1 MKLSRVSHCHSPI
14 AKCGANGFPWKTLYR
29 DSTGYSIRCCS
40 SDCYAFR
47 MMRNYFNSTFGKAR
61 RILGLTGAFMLLP
74 FTLLLPL
81 FPAGLGLAL
90 TANVN
95 VLGGIIKRSVF
106 EYITWFL
113 IYYLFVLSFDDFT
126 TYIVSN
132 IYINK
137 YVSTVIQSILS
148 FFILLYIFHFLTFT
162 WLGTLIP
169 VVFYIIFNLILR
181 KVISLSSE

>member
-1 MKLSRVSHCHSPI
+1 
-14 AKCGANGFPWKTLYR
+14 
-29 DSTGYSIRCCS
+29 
-40 SDCYAFR
+40 
-47 MMRNYFNSTFGKAR
+47 MMRNYFNSTFGKAG

-106 EYITWFL
+106 EYITWFI

-126 TYIVSN
+126 THILSN
-132 IYINK
+132 INK
-137 YVSTVIQSILS
+137 YLSTVIQSILS

-162 WLGTLIP
+162 WLGALIA
-169 VVFYIIFNLILR
+169 VVFYIIFSLILR

>member
-1 MKLSRVSHCHSPI
+1 MKLSRVSHCHSLI

-81 FPAGLGLAL
+81 LPAGLGLAL

-106 EYITWFL
+106 EYITWFI
-113 IYYLFVLSFDDFT
+113 IYYLFL
-126 TYIVSN
+126 N
-132 IYINK
+132 INAK
-137 YVSTVIQSILS
+137 CMSL
-148 FFILLYIFHFLTFT
+148 FGEEEEGC
-162 WLGTLIP
+162 LGTP
-169 VVFYIIFNLILR
+169 GDSFPHNYISNYNGACDVTEELKPHGCQPRFPR
-181 KVISLSSE
+181 P